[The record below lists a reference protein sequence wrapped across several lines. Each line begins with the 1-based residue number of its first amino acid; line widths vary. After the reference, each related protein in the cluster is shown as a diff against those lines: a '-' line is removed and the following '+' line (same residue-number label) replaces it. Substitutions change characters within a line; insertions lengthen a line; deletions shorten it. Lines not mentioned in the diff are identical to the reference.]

1 MIDFHCHV
9 LMGIDDGSRNLETS
23 ASMLEASKTQGVQQ
37 IVCTPHFDAT
47 KDRMEEFLIN
57 RDYAFQVLQKWIDA
71 SDAVDIRLYPAA
83 EVFFFRHMSEVK
95 DLKKLAI
102 RGTNVLLLEMP
113 FDVWEDSYISEI
125 EDLCREYRVVLVH
138 LERYMNFKNRKYI
151 RKVIEMT
158 HRLPLYV
165 QINCRSVAEGSMRKK
180 LIKMFRNGEAH
191 FLGSDSHNMT
201 RRPPNMESGMKA
213 LEDSLG
219 TAFVKQLKAQNRKFL
234 QDARDEGYDN

>member
-9 LMGIDDGSRNLETS
+9 LMGIDDGSRNIETS
-23 ASMLEASKTQGVQQ
+23 IAMLEASKEQGVHR

-47 KDRMEEFLIN
+47 RDRMEDFLLN
-57 RDYAFQVLQKWIDA
+57 RDNAFQALQKWIDA
-71 SDAVDIRLYPAA
+71 SETVDIQLYPAA

-95 DLKKLAI
+95 ELEKLTI

-113 FDVWEDSYISEI
+113 FDVWEDSYIREI
-125 EDLCREYRVVLVH
+125 EELCREYRVVLVH

-158 HRLPLYV
+158 HRMPLYI
-165 QINCRSVAEGSMRKK
+165 QINCRSVAEGPLRKK
-180 LIKMFRNGEAH
+180 LIKMFRKGEAH
-191 FLGSDSHNMT
+191 FLGSDSHNIT

-219 TAFVKQLKAQNRKFL
+219 VDFVKQLNEQNRRFL
-234 QDARDEGYDN
+234 QDAQTEN

>member
-23 ASMLEASKTQGVQQ
+23 ASMLEASKTQSVQQ
-37 IVCTPHFDAT
+37 IVCTPHFDAA

-57 RDYAFQVLQKWIDA
+57 RDHAFQVLKKWIDA

-95 DLKKLAI
+95 DLKKLTI

-113 FDVWEDSYISEI
+113 FD
-125 EDLCREYRVVLVH
+125 RVVLVH

-234 QDARDEGYDN
+234 QDARDEGHDN